1 MKKTAIGLMV
11 LALVGCGKEETKPA
25 NKPTVTIGPVTATIN
40 GEPATVTQTTVT
52 ANGAVV
58 QVVDNEPALTEFEK
72 EQQAKEEA
80 LKVEYTSISPTIKAC
95 TDTLAK
101 TAEGTLKQWATS
113 VSAKCSKL
121 SKTDQLKASSL
132 VAAIRDDI
140 YFYGYSDV
148 AAILEA
154 VKKGSRQPFE
164 FRSANADAEWL
175 ALNGNYQAQRNYAFL
190 LGQKGDA
197 VNECAWRAVIIDS
210 GHKDSHS
217 GDVSNLK
224 VACGKLDQTQILLAQ
239 SKEKSLMLEVI
250 ENTN

>member
-1 MKKTAIGLMV
+1 M
-11 LALVGCGKEETKPA
+11 
-25 NKPTVTIGPVTATIN
+25 
-40 GEPATVTQTTVT
+40 
-52 ANGAVV
+52 
-58 QVVDNEPALTEFEK
+58 
-72 EQQAKEEA
+72 
-80 LKVEYTSISPTIKAC
+80 
-95 TDTLAK
+95 
-101 TAEGTLKQWATS
+101 
-113 VSAKCSKL
+113 
-121 SKTDQLKASSL
+121 
-132 VAAIRDDI
+132 
-140 YFYGYSDV
+140 

-164 FRSANADAEWL
+164 FRGANADAEWL

-190 LGQKGDA
+190 LGQKGDV